1 LTLVERYRQP
11 SDVPA
16 EIAVFPLRGA
26 ILLPRASMPLNI
38 FEPRYLEMIE
48 DAIRGSRVIGIIQ
61 PVADADNAPSPLGKG
76 AQLRRIGCAAR
87 LTAFQETEDRRILVS
102 LTGIARFLLVR
113 EIETPRPYRVCA
125 VSCEGFAGDFVRG
138 NGEGEIDRGEL
149 LSVLKAYLE
158 AKGLKADW
166 QAINRSSNEFL
177 VNTLSVI
184 CPYGQEEKQA
194 LLEAADLKSR
204 AKVLMTLA
212 QMELASTD
220 GGSSSTMQ

>member
-1 LTLVERYRQP
+1 MTLVERYRQP
-11 SDVPA
+11 SDVPN
-16 EIAVFPLRGA
+16 EIPVFPLRGA

-48 DAIRGSRVIGIIQ
+48 DAIKGSRIIGVIQ
-61 PVADADNAPSPLGKG
+61 PVADADNSPSPLGKG
-76 AQLRRIGCAAR
+76 AQLRKVGCAAR
-87 LTAFQETEDRRILVS
+87 LTAFQETEDRRILIS
-102 LTGIARFLLVR
+102 LTGISRFLVVR
-113 EIETPRPYRVCA
+113 EIETPRPYRICA
-125 VSCEGFAGDFVRG
+125 VSCDGFTGDFVRG
-138 NGEGEIDRGEL
+138 NGEDEIDRAEL
-149 LSVLKAYLE
+149 LGVLKAYLE

-194 LLEAADLKSR
+194 LLEAADLKAR

-212 QMELASTD
+212 QMELASTE